1 MTITQEEL
9 KKSLRY
15 DPETGVFR
23 WAVNRGRLLSGNVA
37 GYVSISNMKQ
47 YIKIR
52 INYKNYYGHRLA
64 WLYMTGEW
72 PENEIDHIDGNG
84 TKNEWVNLR
93 SVNRAD
99 NMKNSRR
106 QSNNTSG
113 FCGIWWHRKN
123 RKWVSEIMVNQKK
136 INIGSFDN
144 IFDAV
149 CSRKNA
155 EFKHGFHKNHGSDRP
170 L

>member
-1 MTITQEEL
+1 MITQDEL
-9 KKSLRY
+9 KRLLHY
-15 DPETGVFR
+15 DPENGVFR
-23 WAVNRGRLLSGNVA
+23 WAVNRVRLLSGNVA
-37 GYVSISNMKQ
+37 GYVSISNTKR

-64 WLYMTGEW
+64 WLYMIGEW
-72 PENEIDHIDGNG
+72 PENEIDHINGDG

-93 SVNRAD
+93 SVNRVD

-113 FCGIWWHRKN
+113 SCGIWWHRKN
-123 RKWVSEIMVNQKK
+123 SKWVSEIMVNRKK
-136 INIGSFDN
+136 INIGSFNN
-144 IFDAV
+144 IFDAA
-149 CSRKNA
+149 CARKNA
-155 EFKHGFHKNHGSDRP
+155 EIKYGFHKNHGSDRP